1 MCAGGERARMV
12 RTGGEA
18 AGRLKAAELYEREWV
33 PAMLQQWAV
42 RLADVAPV
50 TVGHRVLDVG
60 CGTGVVAR
68 ECAGRIGGT
77 GRVAGLDISHEMLS
91 VARNIA
97 PAIEW
102 HRGDAQSLPFADAS
116 FDRVVSQFALMF
128 FPDRS
133 QAVAEMWRVLR
144 PGGRLAIIVSGPL
157 QDTPAYVELIKLVR
171 RHVGEVGAS
180 SIESRFVLGDL
191 DRLEKIFVSAG
202 VGEFTI
208 ETCWGSERFL
218 SPGHFAEAEIRANS
232 ELIDLF
238 DESSLTALLQEA
250 EQKLNFL
257 ITDEDHLEIRSPGHI
272 VTATK
277 A

>member
-1 MCAGGERARMV
+1 MV
-12 RTGGEA
+12 LTGGEA
-18 AGRLKAAELYEREWV
+18 AGRLKAAEWYEREWV
-33 PAMLQQWAV
+33 PAMLQEWAI
-42 RLADVAPV
+42 RLADVAAV
-50 TVGHRVLDVG
+50 TVGHHLLDVG

-68 ECAGRIGGT
+68 ECAGRIGAT
-77 GRVAGLDISHEMLS
+77 GRVAGLDISYEMLS

-97 PAIEW
+97 PDIEW
-102 HRGDAQSLPFADAS
+102 HRGDVQSLPFADAS

-157 QDTPAYVELIKLVR
+157 QDTPAYVDLIELVR
-171 RHVGEVGAS
+171 RHVGKVGAS

-191 DRLEKIFVSAG
+191 ARLEQIFMSAG
-202 VGEFTI
+202 VNEFTI
-208 ETCWGSERFL
+208 ETYWSSERFR
-218 SPGHFAEAEIRANS
+218 SPGHFAEAEIRAS
-232 ELIDLF
+232 PELINLF
-238 DESSLTALLQEA
+238 DQSSLTALLHEV

-257 ITDEDHLEIRSPGHI
+257 ITDGGHLEFRSTGHI

-277 A
+277 M